1 MLLCITRSRKL
12 WQPEA
17 INTTEN
23 RLSISQSAGPP
34 VSGQHCPWLMWYF
47 HSLLRLARWC
57 SAQSR
62 PASTPRM
69 LSQHT
74 ENTPHGRDSDPSRS
88 PDTTCNIVQH
98 CHYRSI
104 IFRVKK
110 YSRFEKKIR
119 IRIRI
124 IRSALI
130 VKQPKLP
137 RKPPVGYD
145 LCGQGSQLLMWYN
158 CLNAVDSYRKR
169 GKIASLKSTPFF

>member
-104 IFRVKK
+104 IFRLKNCR
-110 YSRFEKKIR
+110 S
-119 IRIRI
+119 RI
-124 IRSALI
+124 IEIRE
-130 VKQPKLP
+130 K
-137 RKPPVGYD
+137 
-145 LCGQGSQLLMWYN
+145 
-158 CLNAVDSYRKR
+158 DSNPNPNNSIISDSETTRAAKEA
-169 GKIASLKSTPFF
+169 ASRL

>member
-1 MLLCITRSRKL
+1 MQCFYISRGNSQL

-17 INTTEN
+17 INEREN

-34 VSGQHCPWLMWYF
+34 VRGQHWPWLMWYF

-69 LSQHT
+69 LSQQT

-88 PDTTCNIVQH
+88 PDTTCNIV
-98 CHYRSI
+98 I
-104 IFRVKK
+104 I
-110 YSRFEKKIR
+110 
-119 IRIRI
+119 
-124 IRSALI
+124 AAGPDA
-130 VKQPKLP
+130 VKQPEQS

-145 LCGQGSQLLMWYN
+145 LCGQASQFHGY
-158 CLNAVDSYRKR
+158 
-169 GKIASLKSTPFF
+169 

>member
-88 PDTTCNIVQH
+88 PDTTCNIV
-98 CHYRSI
+98 I
-104 IFRVKK
+104 I
-110 YSRFEKKIR
+110 
-119 IRIRI
+119 
-124 IRSALI
+124 AAGPDA
-130 VKQPKLP
+130 VKQPELP

>member
-1 MLLCITRSRKL
+1 MYHEARKL

-34 VSGQHCPWLMWYF
+34 VSGQHWPWLMWYF

-104 IFRVKK
+104 IFRLKNC
-110 YSRFEKKIR
+110 RIPIFEIR
-119 IRIRI
+119 EKDSNPNPNNSI
-124 IRSALI
+124 ISDSETTRAAKEAACGCRA
-130 VKQPKLP
+130 V
-137 RKPPVGYD
+137 VG
-145 LCGQGSQLLMWYN
+145 S
-158 CLNAVDSYRKR
+158 
-169 GKIASLKSTPFF
+169 STATATARCKAPAPTVICTC